1 MILSLLL
8 QTSIDM
14 TETEA
19 LIALNLIPDIGGV
32 RLKNLMEAFG
42 SAPKIF
48 LSSEEKLKRIDK
60 INGKIANAIRTFA
73 FENLNK
79 ELELCR
85 KSNIKVITLI
95 DQEYPKH
102 LKNIYGAPLCIYLKG
117 EISLVDELSLAIVG
131 SRRASFYGLSCAKEF
146 SYSLAK
152 LGVTI
157 VSGLAR
163 GVDTEAHKGALK
175 AQGRT
180 IAVLGSGLNCIYPPE
195 NKRLAEDIAN
205 SGAVISEFPVDT
217 KPLAMNFP
225 RRNRIIS
232 GLSLGVIVVEAAR
245 NSGALI
251 TADFAIE
258 QGRDVFAIPGK
269 VDSQTSYGT
278 NRLIKQGAKLTD
290 CLEDIIEEIMPRLS
304 ELKGKGAVKSESRM
318 SEEDNSGS
326 EKKVETAATVL
337 ASLTNDEKIVYN
349 VITSKPRYVDEIIQE
364 SSFQSAKVMS
374 ILLKLEIESFIKQ
387 LPGKMFVR
395 VGG

>member
-1 MILSLLL
+1 
-8 QTSIDM
+8 M
-14 TETEA
+14 TEQEA
-19 LIALNLIPDIGGV
+19 LVALNLIPDIGSV
-32 RLKNLMEAFG
+32 RLKSLLEAFG

-60 INGKIANAIRTFA
+60 ISSKIAHSIRIFA
-73 FENLNK
+73 FEDLKK
-79 ELELCR
+79 ELELC
-85 KSNIKVITLI
+85 KKLNVKIITLV
-95 DQEYPKH
+95 DKEYPKR
-102 LKNIYGAPLCIYLKG
+102 LKDIYGAPLCIYLKG
-117 EISLVDELSLAIVG
+117 EISLVDELALAIVG

-163 GVDTEAHKGALK
+163 GVDTESHKGALK

-180 IAVLGSGLNCIYPPE
+180 IAVLGSGLNRIYPPE
-195 NKRLAEDIAN
+195 NRRLAEEVAN
-205 SGAVISEFPVDT
+205 SGAVISEFPVNT
-217 KPLAMNFP
+217 EPFARNFP

-258 QGRDVFAIPGK
+258 QGKDVFAIPGK

-290 CLEDIIEEIMPRLS
+290 CLEDIIEEIMPQLN
-304 ELKGKGAVKSESRM
+304 ELKEGAVKSGFKQNRII
-318 SEEDNSGS
+318 EEDNSCIDKK
-326 EKKVETAATVL
+326 EKRATNIPS
-337 ASLTNDEKIVYN
+337 SLTNDEKIIYN

-364 SSFQSAKVMS
+364 SSFQSAKAMS
-374 ILLKLEIESFIKQ
+374 VLLRLEIKNLIKQ

-395 VGG
+395 IECGRVICQNR